1 MSKLKAKRLGSDF
14 QLLNYQITQLPNF
27 PITHGRPSRIRAI
40 VRMAPDTIRGNKLR
54 SGLTVLGIVI
64 GVAVVIGVSSI
75 GRGLDENVRDLVAS
89 IGSNVIFVFHL
100 DFFTFGRMTDEM
112 RTRRELTYDDALAM
126 QDLPHIKAVSAS
138 MRIFRPELG
147 VGSYAVKYQNK
158 KARNTILEG
167 DMASAK
173 DVFDLPM
180 SSDHWLSDFDDEHRS
195 PVIVICYQTQQEL
208 FGGEDPLGKEINIE
222 GRLFQVVGT
231 VKKIKSV
238 FGGGK
243 DPNDNRV
250 IMPLKTF
257 KTLHP
262 EMKQHIISV
271 KATSHDD
278 MPKAMDEI
286 RELLR
291 RRRKVAFDKPD
302 NFAIMT
308 SDSISD
314 VWNQLTGALF
324 IGMFAISSV
333 GLVVGGVG
341 VMNIMLVSVTERTRE
356 IGVRKAIGA
365 RKADILLQFTLEA
378 IMLTAVGGIVGILT
392 GAVIVWVIPQIW
404 PSLPA
409 RLSMFWVTF
418 GFTSAAGVGLVF
430 GIYPAWKAANLDP
443 IESLRYE

>member
-1 MSKLKAKRLGSDF
+1 MMRKDEFGEIA
-14 QLLNYQITQLPNF
+14 Q
-27 PITHGRPSRIRAI
+27 
-40 VRMAPDTIRGNKLR
+40 MAVNTIRGNKLR
-54 SGLTVLGIVI
+54 SALTVLGIVI

-75 GRGLDENVRDLVAS
+75 GRGLDDNVRELVAS

-100 DFFTFGRMTDEM
+100 DFFSFGRMTDEM
-112 RTRRELTYDDALAM
+112 RMRKELTYDDAIAM
-126 QDLPHIKAVSAS
+126 RDLPHVKAVSAGL
-138 MRIFRPELG
+138 RIFRPELG
-147 VGSYAVKYQNK
+147 IGSYSVKYEDK
-158 KARNTILEG
+158 KARHTIIEG

-180 SSDHWLSDFDDEHRS
+180 ASGRWFSDFDDEHHS
-195 PVIVICYQTQQEL
+195 PVVVVCYDTQHQL
-208 FGGEDPLGKEINIE
+208 FGDQDPLGKDINIE
-222 GRLFQVVGT
+222 GRLFQVIGT
-231 VKKIKSV
+231 VQKIKSV
-238 FGGGK
+238 FGGGN

-250 IMPLKTF
+250 MLPLQTF

-262 EMKQHIISV
+262 EMKQHIISL

-324 IGMFAISSV
+324 VGMFAISSV

-365 RKADILLQFTLEA
+365 RKRDILLQFTLEA
-378 IMLTAVGGIVGILT
+378 IMLTAAGGVIGVSSGAIL
-392 GAVIVWVIPQIW
+392 VWLIPLVW

-409 RLSMFWVTF
+409 HMSMFWVTF
-418 GFTSAAGVGLVF
+418 GFGSAAAVGLVF

>member
-1 MSKLKAKRLGSDF
+1 M
-14 QLLNYQITQLPNF
+14 I
-27 PITHGRPSRIRAI
+27 GRSEFGEI
-40 VRMAPDTIRGNKLR
+40 VHMATDTIRSNKLR
-54 SGLTVLGIVI
+54 SALTVLGIVI
-64 GVAVVIGVSSI
+64 GVSVVIGVSSI
-75 GRGLDENVRDLVAS
+75 GRGLDDNVRDLVAS

-100 DFFTFGRMTDEM
+100 DFFTFGRMTEEM
-112 RTRRELTYDDALAM
+112 RKRKELTYDDAMAM
-126 QDLPHIKAVSAS
+126 RDLPHVQAVTAGL
-138 MRIFRPELG
+138 RLFRPEFG
-147 VGSYAVKYQNK
+147 VGTYSVKYRDK
-158 KARNTILEG
+158 KVKNTILEG
-167 DMASAK
+167 DMATAK

-180 SSDHWLSDFDDEHRS
+180 ASGRWFSDIDDEHHS
-195 PVIVICYQTQQEL
+195 PVVVICYDTQHEL
-208 FGGEDPLGKEINIE
+208 FGDEDPLGKEINIE
-222 GRLFQVVGT
+222 GRLFQVIGT
-231 VKKIKSV
+231 AQKIKSV

-250 IMPLKTF
+250 FFPLKTF

-262 EMKQHIISV
+262 EMKQYVISV

-291 RRRKVAFDKPD
+291 RRRHVPFDKPD

-308 SDSISD
+308 STSISD
-314 VWNQLTGALF
+314 FWNQLTGALF

-365 RKADILLQFTLEA
+365 RKRDILLQFTLEA
-378 IMLTAVGGIVGILT
+378 IMLTAVGGVMGILF
-392 GAVIVWVIPQIW
+392 GAIIVWVIPALW

-409 RLSMFWVTF
+409 HLSMFWVTF
-418 GFTSAAGVGLVF
+418 GFSSAAGVGLVF

>member
-1 MSKLKAKRLGSDF
+1 MMRKSEFGE
-14 QLLNYQITQLPNF
+14 
-27 PITHGRPSRIRAI
+27 I
-40 VRMAPDTIRGNKLR
+40 VQMATNTIRTNKLR
-54 SGLTVLGIVI
+54 SALTVLGIVI

-75 GRGLDENVRDLVAS
+75 GRGLDENVRELVAS

-100 DFFTFGRMTDEM
+100 EPFTFGRLTDEM
-112 RTRRELTYDDALAM
+112 RARRELTYDDAVAM
-126 QDLPHIKAVSAS
+126 QELPHVKAVSAGL
-138 MRIFRPELG
+138 RIFRPDLG
-147 VGSYAVKYQNK
+147 VGSYSVKYQDK
-158 KARNTILEG
+158 KAKHTILEG

-180 SSDHWLSDFDDEHRS
+180 ATGRWFTEFDDEHHA
-195 PVIVICYQTQQEL
+195 PVVVVCYETKQEL
-208 FGGEDPLGKEINIE
+208 FGGEDALGKEINIE
-222 GRLFQVVGT
+222 GRLFQVIGT

-238 FGGGK
+238 FGGGN

-250 IMPLKTF
+250 IIPLQTF

-291 RRRKVAFDKPD
+291 RRRKVPFNKPD
-302 NFAIMT
+302 NFAIFT
-308 SDSISD
+308 SDSITD
-314 VWNQLTGALF
+314 VWNQITGALF
-324 IGMFAISSV
+324 VGMFAISSV

-365 RKADILLQFTLEA
+365 RKRDILLQFTLEA
-378 IMLTAVGGIVGILT
+378 VMLTAVGGIIGVLA
-392 GAVIVWVIPQIW
+392 GALIVWGIPAIW
-404 PSLPA
+404 PSMPA
-409 RLSMFWVTF
+409 RMSLFWVSF

-430 GIYPAWKAANLDP
+430 GIYPAWMAANLDP

>member
-1 MSKLKAKRLGSDF
+1 MMRKDEFGE
-14 QLLNYQITQLPNF
+14 
-27 PITHGRPSRIRAI
+27 I
-40 VRMAPDTIRGNKLR
+40 VRMATDTIRSNKLR
-54 SGLTVLGIVI
+54 SGLTVLGVVI

-75 GRGLDENVRDLVAS
+75 GRGLDDNVRELVAS

-112 RTRRELTYDDALAM
+112 RMRKELTYDDALAM
-126 QDLPHIKAVSAS
+126 RDLPHVKAVSAGL
-138 MRIFRPELG
+138 RLFRPELG
-147 VGSYAVKYQNK
+147 VGTYAVKYQDRK
-158 KARNTILEG
+158 VKNTILEG
-167 DMASAK
+167 DMAEAK

-180 SSDHWLSDFDDEHRS
+180 ASGRWFTDIDDEHRS
-195 PVIVICYQTQQEL
+195 PVVVICYETQHEL
-208 FGGEDPLGKEINIE
+208 FGDQDPLGREVNIE

-231 VKKIKSV
+231 VEKIKSV

-250 IMPLKTF
+250 IMPLRTF

-291 RRRKVAFDKPD
+291 RRRRVPFDKPD

-308 SDSISD
+308 SDSITD

-333 GLVVGGVG
+333 ALIVGGVG

-365 RKADILLQFTLEA
+365 RKRDILLQFALEA
-378 IMLTAVGGIVGILT
+378 VMLTAVGGVIGVT
-392 GAVIVWVIPQIW
+392 AGAVVVWVIPAIW

-409 RLSMFWVTF
+409 RMSMFWTIF
-418 GFTSAAGVGLVF
+418 GFSAAAGVGLVF

>member
-1 MSKLKAKRLGSDF
+1 MMRKSEFGEIL
-14 QLLNYQITQLPNF
+14 Q
-27 PITHGRPSRIRAI
+27 
-40 VRMAPDTIRGNKLR
+40 MASDTIRGNKLR

-75 GRGLDENVRDLVAS
+75 GRGLDDNVRELVAS

-100 DFFTFGRMTDEM
+100 DFFTFGEMTEEM
-112 RTRRELTYDDALAM
+112 RTRKELTFEDAEAIKE
-126 QDLPHIKAVSAS
+126 LPHVKAVSAGL
-138 MRIFRPELG
+138 RLFRPELG
-147 VGSYAVKYQNK
+147 IGSYAVKYRDR

-167 DMASAK
+167 DTPSVK

-180 SSDHWLSDFDDEHRS
+180 ASGRWFADFDEEHHS
-195 PVIVICYQTQQEL
+195 PVVVLCHDTQQEL
-208 FGGEDPLGKEINIE
+208 FGDQDPIGQDVNIE
-222 GRLFQVVGT
+222 GRLFEVIGT
-231 VKKIKSV
+231 VSKIKSV

-250 IMPLKTF
+250 FFPLTTF

-291 RRRKVAFDKPD
+291 RRRRVAFDKPD
-302 NFAIMT
+302 NFAVMT

-324 IGMFAISSV
+324 VGMFAISSV
-333 GLVVGGVG
+333 GLIVGGVG

-365 RKADILLQFTLEA
+365 RKRDILLQFTLEA
-378 IMLTAVGGIVGILT
+378 IMLTAVGGIIGILT
-392 GAVIVWVIPQIW
+392 GAIVVWVIPAIW

-409 RLSMFWVTF
+409 RLSMFWVSF
-418 GFTSAAGVGLVF
+418 GFSSAAGVGLVF

>member
-1 MSKLKAKRLGSDF
+1 MVGKSEFGE
-14 QLLNYQITQLPNF
+14 
-27 PITHGRPSRIRAI
+27 I
-40 VRMAPDTIRGNKLR
+40 VNMATDTIRSNKLR
-54 SGLTVLGIVI
+54 SALTVLGIVI

-75 GRGLDENVRDLVAS
+75 GRGLDENVRDLVSS

-100 DFFTFGRMTDEM
+100 NFFTFGRMTEEM
-112 RTRRELTYDDALAM
+112 RMRKELTFEDAEAI
-126 QDLPHIKAVSAS
+126 QELPHVKAVSAG
-138 MRIFRPELG
+138 MRLFRPELG
-147 VGSYAVKYQNK
+147 VGTYSVKYQDK
-158 KARNTILEG
+158 KAKHTILEG

-180 SSDHWLSDFDDEHRS
+180 ASGRWFTDFDDEHHS
-195 PVIVICYQTQQEL
+195 PVVVVCYETQHEL
-208 FGGEDPLGKEINIE
+208 FGDQDPLGKEINIE
-222 GRLFQVVGT
+222 GKLFEVIGT
-231 VKKIKSV
+231 VTKIKSV

-262 EMKQHIISV
+262 EMKQHVISL

-278 MPKAMDEI
+278 MPKAMDEV

-302 NFAIMT
+302 NFAVMT
-308 SDSISD
+308 SDSLTD

-324 IGMFAISSV
+324 VGMFAISSV

-365 RKADILLQFTLEA
+365 RKRDILLQFTLEA
-378 IMLTAVGGIVGILT
+378 IILTAVGGVIGILLGAIIVG
-392 GAVIVWVIPQIW
+392 VIPEFW

-409 RLSMFWVTF
+409 RMSAFWTLF

-443 IESLRYE
+443 IEALRYE

>member
-1 MSKLKAKRLGSDF
+1 VAELVWQKMMRKSEFAEIL
-14 QLLNYQITQLPNF
+14 Q
-27 PITHGRPSRIRAI
+27 
-40 VRMAPDTIRGNKLR
+40 MASDTIRGNKLR

-75 GRGLDENVRDLVAS
+75 GRGLDDNVRDLVAS
-89 IGSNVIFVFHL
+89 IGSNIVFVFHIEP
-100 DFFTFGRMTDEM
+100 FTLGDLTEEM
-112 RTRRELTYDDALAM
+112 RTRKELTFEDAEAIKE
-126 QDLPHIKAVSAS
+126 LPHVKAVSAGI
-138 MRIFRPELG
+138 RLFRPELG
-147 VGSYAVKYQNK
+147 IGSYAVKYRDR

-167 DMASAK
+167 DTPSVK

-180 SSDHWLSDFDDEHRS
+180 ASGRWFTDFDEEHHS
-195 PVIVICYQTQQEL
+195 PVVVLCHDTTEEL
-208 FGGEDPLGKEINIE
+208 FGDQDPLGQEVNIE

-231 VKKIKSV
+231 VQKIKSV

-250 IMPLKTF
+250 FFPLTTF

-262 EMKQHIISV
+262 ELKQHWISV
-271 KATSHDD
+271 KSTSHDD
-278 MPKAMDEI
+278 MAKTIDEI
-286 RELLR
+286 RELMR
-291 RRRKVAFDKPD
+291 RRRKVPFDKPD
-302 NFAIMT
+302 NFAVFT

-324 IGMFAISSV
+324 VGMFAISSV
-333 GLVVGGVG
+333 GLIVGGVG

-365 RKADILLQFTLEA
+365 RKRDILLQFTLEA
-378 IMLTAVGGIVGILT
+378 IMLTAVGGIIGILT
-392 GAVIVWVIPQIW
+392 GAIVVWVIPAIW

-409 RLSMFWVTF
+409 RLSMFWISF
-418 GFTSAAGVGLVF
+418 GFSSAAGVGLIF